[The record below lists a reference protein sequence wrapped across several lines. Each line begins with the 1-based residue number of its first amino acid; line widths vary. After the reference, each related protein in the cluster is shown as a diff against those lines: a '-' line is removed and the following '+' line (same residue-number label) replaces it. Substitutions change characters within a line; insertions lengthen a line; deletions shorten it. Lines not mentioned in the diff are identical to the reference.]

1 MTRIE
6 HHIHIQASTEQVWHT
21 IADLGGVSKFHPY
34 VEKSYFTSTVTAG
47 VGAARACEIR
57 GGIKVIETST
67 HWDTLKSLTLNI
79 NFVEGQKPPIRDA
92 RATLNISQEGGKAR
106 VDMVMQYTPHFGPL
120 GLLLDHLLIRPQY
133 ERMLPR
139 VLAGLKHHLETGEA
153 VDHTFLRP
161 TLTSA

>member
-6 HHIHIQASTEQVWHT
+6 HHIHIQQSLEQVWQVL
-21 IADLGGVSKFHPY
+21 ADLGGVSRFHPY
-34 VEKSYFTSTVTAG
+34 VEKSYFTSPLKTG

-67 HWDTLKSLTLNI
+67 HWDVLKSLTLNI
-79 NFVEGQKPPIRDA
+79 QFVEGQKPPIRDA
-92 RATLNISQEGGKAR
+92 RATLKVAQEGGKVR
-106 VDMVMQYTPHFGPL
+106 VDMVMQYTPFFGPL
-120 GLLLDHLLIRPQY
+120 GLLLDQLLIRPQY

-139 VLAGLKHHLETGEA
+139 VLSGLKHHLETGQV
-153 VDHTFLRP
+153 VDHTFLNP